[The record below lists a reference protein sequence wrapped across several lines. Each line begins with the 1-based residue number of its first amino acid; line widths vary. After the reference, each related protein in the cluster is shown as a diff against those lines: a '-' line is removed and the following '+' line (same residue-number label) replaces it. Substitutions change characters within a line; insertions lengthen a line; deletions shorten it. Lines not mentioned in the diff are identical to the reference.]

1 MLGDYVVAIEGLK
14 DVRALSDMDKDII
27 NAAKIAVN
35 AATRYAQRQSGKE
48 IRRQIAFPAHYLTGS
63 DGRLKI
69 TKFASD
75 QDLQG
80 VIGAQRRATSLARFA
95 KGNLRVGGAKRAP
108 GTVVEVKPGSAVRL
122 RRAFLIKLR
131 SGNTDTDTQH
141 NLGLAMRTKNG
152 ERPKAAYK
160 PKNIGKNLWL
170 LYGPSVDQTF
180 INLGSKGGGVA
191 RQLTPDIINEL
202 KREFFRQM
210 ERANG

>member
-1 MLGDYVVAIEGLK
+1 MLGDFVVAIEGLK
-14 DVRALSDMDKDII
+14 GLRDLTDMDKDII
-27 NAAKIAVN
+27 NSAKIAVN

-63 DGRLKI
+63 DGRLQI
-69 TKFASD
+69 TQFATEKN
-75 QDLQG
+75 LQG
-80 VIGAQRRATSLARFA
+80 VIGARRRATSLARFA

-108 GTVVEVKPGSAVRL
+108 GAVVEVKPGSAVRL

-131 SGNTDTDTQH
+131 SGSSETDTQH
-141 NLGLAMRTKNG
+141 NLGMAMRTKNG
-152 ERPKAAYK
+152 ERPKNAYQ
-160 PKNIGKNLWL
+160 PKGIGKNLWL
-170 LYGPSVDQTF
+170 LYGPSVDAAF

-202 KREFFRQM
+202 EREFFRQM